1 MNSKKIT
8 SKLYSLIITIYNT
21 IPCKRLLCIV
31 LRFFKF
37 GKGKLYIDF
46 RFTGFFKVKSKQY
59 SFYLFN
65 NKETISNEIF
75 WNGIGNT
82 WEKESIWLWEILSKK
97 SDVIFDIGAN
107 TGVYSLIACKQN
119 KNAQIHAFE
128 PSREIFISL
137 KKNALKNSD
146 NIICNNK
153 ALSSKETTLTFYDTS
168 GNTQTSSS
176 LHKEMLQ
183 HQLSDDQ
190 IISYNVECTTLNNY
204 CKINNI
210 QQIDLIKLD
219 VELHE
224 NEVIEGGLEM
234 IKILC
239 PVIFIEILNDKL
251 GEVISEKFN
260 GLNYT
265 FLRLEKNKLTKVD
278 KLLARNDCYN
288 YVLMPDNKVNDIQEY
303 IL

>member
-1 MNSKKIT
+1 M
-8 SKLYSLIITIYNT
+8 
-21 IPCKRLLCIV
+21 
-31 LRFFKF
+31 
-37 GKGKLYIDF
+37 
-46 RFTGFFKVKSKQY
+46 
-59 SFYLFN
+59 
-65 NKETISNEIF
+65 
-75 WNGIGNT
+75 
-82 WEKESIWLWEILSKK
+82 
-97 SDVIFDIGAN
+97 
-107 TGVYSLIACKQN
+107 
-119 KNAQIHAFE
+119 
-128 PSREIFISL
+128 
-137 KKNALKNSD
+137 
-146 NIICNNK
+146 
-153 ALSSKETTLTFYDTS
+153 SSKETTLTFYDTS

-265 FLRLEKNKLTKVD
+265 RITSYNVCYT
-278 KLLARNDCYN
+278 KLLRYSTIIK
-288 YVLMPDNKVNDIQEY
+288 YLKIKT
-303 IL
+303 